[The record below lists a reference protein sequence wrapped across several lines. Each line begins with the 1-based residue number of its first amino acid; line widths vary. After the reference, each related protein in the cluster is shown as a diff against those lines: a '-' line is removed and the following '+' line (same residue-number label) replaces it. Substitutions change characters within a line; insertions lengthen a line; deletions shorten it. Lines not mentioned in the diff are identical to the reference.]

1 MIDIERKGHILE
13 LYIHTNET
21 NSLGPEFFRDLS
33 RAFDDAQNDSAIKA
47 ILLSGRNAKYF
58 SNGFDPSTFVGKEIG
73 EIKAVIGEA
82 LKASG
87 KVLFSRKPVVCAMNG
102 HTMALGAVFAIF
114 SDYRILVEKKGR
126 IGFPEAL
133 IGANFLSTSAHILIK
148 IVGLRVARDLL
159 YSGRA
164 LKSDEALAIGLIDEA
179 ASPDELLSKARNW
192 CAQFEQMP
200 MESVTGIKVALRDA
214 DRRVADDLAANDLE
228 FLAAAVASPNGQEG
242 MRSILEGRRPKFT

>member
-1 MIDIERKGHILE
+1 
-13 LYIHTNET
+13 
-21 NSLGPEFFRDLS
+21 
-33 RAFDDAQNDSAIKA
+33 
-47 ILLSGRNAKYF
+47 
-58 SNGFDPSTFVGKEIG
+58 
-73 EIKAVIGEA
+73 
-82 LKASG
+82 
-87 KVLFSRKPVVCAMNG
+87 
-102 HTMALGAVFAIF
+102 
-114 SDYRILVEKKGR
+114 
-126 IGFPEAL
+126 
-133 IGANFLSTSAHILIK
+133 K

-192 CAQFEQMP
+192 CAQFEHMP

-228 FLAAAVASPNGQEG
+228 FLATAVASPNGQEG